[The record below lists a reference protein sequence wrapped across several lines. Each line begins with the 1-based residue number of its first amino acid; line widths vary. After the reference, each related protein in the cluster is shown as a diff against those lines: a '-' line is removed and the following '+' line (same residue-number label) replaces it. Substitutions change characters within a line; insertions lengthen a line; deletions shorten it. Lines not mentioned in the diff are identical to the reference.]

1 MKSPRQILPPDNWQD
16 FEALCMRLWGEVWQC
31 PNEIKRNG
39 KIGDNQNGVD
49 IYAIPNGETAYF
61 GIQCKQK
68 EQLTDKKLTNSEID
82 TEIEKAKLFLPAL
95 KVLIFATTA
104 TKDAKIEEYIRI
116 KSVEL
121 KQQGLFSLML
131 YSWEDIVLLM
141 SSYRTIYD
149 WYVNDITKHLNASL
163 YFNIES
169 EDTEIIVV
177 HPQYIRWQTEYRLK
191 VPCPYNPFAPF
202 NFQEAMRQ
210 TGIKLEQIS
219 NGYWEEDHRICRIPF
234 ILTNNGDADLQNVR
248 LDVFTEGE
256 KIEDLDDPTHY
267 VNDYRLSEVARVEL
281 NRRIE
286 DSREIFLY
294 ADNEGIEY
302 IPKQTPIVRGDSRF
316 FHFSIIP
323 KKDVAEIS
331 LKWKLFATDYQTE
344 GILTIK
350 VEPTIVD
357 KSQVIEVEKAEDLLP
372 PTTTIKPHI
381 ERHYT

>member
-1 MKSPRQILPPDNWQD
+1 MKSPQQILPPDNWQD
-16 FEALCMRLWGEVWQC
+16 FEVLCMRLWGEVWQC

-68 EQLTDKKLTNSEID
+68 ELLTDKKLTNSEID
-82 TEIEKAKLFLPAL
+82 AEIEKAKSFQPAL

-104 TKDAKIEEYIRI
+104 TKDARNEEYVRC

-121 KQQGLFSLML
+121 KQQGLFSIML

-149 WYVNDITKHLNASL
+149 WYVNDNTKHLKASL
-163 YFNIES
+163 CFNIES
-169 EDTEIIVV
+169 EDTTTLVV
-177 HPQYIRWQTEYRLK
+177 HPQYLRCITEYTLK
-191 VPCPYNPFAPF
+191 TPRTYNPFVPF
-202 NFQEAMRQ
+202 DLREAMKQ
-210 TGIKLEQIS
+210 TGITLKQLS
-219 NGYWEEDHRICRIPF
+219 NGWWEEDHRICKIPF
-234 ILTNNGDADLQNVR
+234 KLTNNGDADLQNVR

-256 KIEDLDDPTHY
+256 KIEDLDGPTHY
-267 VNDYRLSEVARVEL
+267 VIDYRLREVARAEL

-286 DSREIFLY
+286 EGREISLY

-316 FHFSIIP
+316 FNFSIIP
-323 KKDVAEIS
+323 KKDVTEINI
-331 LKWKLFATDYQTE
+331 KWKLYATDYQDE
-344 GILTIK
+344 GVLTIN
-350 VEPTIVD
+350 VEPNIID
-357 KSQVIEVEKAEDLLP
+357 KSRVVEVEKVEDVLS
-372 PTTTIKPHI
+372 PTTTIEPYI